1 VRGNIFGR
9 IALANTELIYL
20 CGNKS
25 LAQPNKFYSP
35 MKILKIVLI
44 VVGSLIAL
52 PLIIALF
59 LPKDYAVQREVLIA
73 EDKNKVFEYI
83 KFLKNQ
89 DQYSHWAS
97 LDPNMK
103 KQYRGTDGT
112 VGFVSAWESQ
122 KEDVGKGEQEIKK
135 ITEGSR
141 VDYELRFIEPFE
153 STEQAYMTTES
164 IGTGQTKV
172 VWGFNGHMPYPMNIM
187 MLAYDFEQLI
197 GKDLETGL
205 QNLKKKME
213 AEPTS

>member
-1 VRGNIFGR
+1 
-9 IALANTELIYL
+9 
-20 CGNKS
+20 
-25 LAQPNKFYSP
+25 

-44 VVGSLIAL
+44 VVGVLIGL

-59 LPKDYAVQREVLIA
+59 LPKDYAVQREVTINQ
-73 EDKNKVFEYI
+73 DKNKVFEYI

-89 DQYSHWAS
+89 EQYSHWAS

-103 KQYRGTDGT
+103 KEFRGTDAT

-122 KEDVGKGEQEIKK
+122 IEDVGKGEQEIKK

-153 STEQAYMTTES
+153 ATEQAYMTTES
-164 IGTGQTKV
+164 VGSGQTKV
-172 VWGFNGHMPYPMNIM
+172 VWGFNGHISYPMNIM

-205 QNLKKKME
+205 KNLKKKME
-213 AEPTS
+213 HQEQS